1 MKFLKSSG
9 EKLDSEIAAGTGLS
23 LANVRARM
31 LELSAK
37 GEVIMCHSI
46 RYNDGKKVEGML
58 CRVGCSAARSRSSS
72 GTCTPRHLIT
82 PATRSCFLLLPCSPE
97 SR

>member
-1 MKFLKSSG
+1 MQEIMKFLKSSG

-58 CRVGCSAARSRSSS
+58 CRVAATHLSRLLGPCSAAHSA
-72 GTCTPRHLIT
+72 H
-82 PATRSCFLLLPCSPE
+82 PAHPSHV
-97 SR
+97 

>member
-1 MKFLKSSG
+1 LQEIMKFLKSSG

-58 CRVGCSAARSRSSS
+58 CRVAGYIPPVGPGRKSKAQPVSN
-72 GTCTPRHLIT
+72 
-82 PATRSCFLLLPCSPE
+82 
-97 SR
+97 